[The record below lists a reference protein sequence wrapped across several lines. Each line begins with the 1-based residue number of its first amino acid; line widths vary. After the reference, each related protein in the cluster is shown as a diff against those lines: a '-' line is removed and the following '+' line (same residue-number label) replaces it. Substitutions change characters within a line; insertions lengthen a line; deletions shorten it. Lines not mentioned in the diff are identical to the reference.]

1 MRNAYCREVHNLMKD
16 DERIYVLTADI
27 GYKNF
32 DKIIEDFPDRFINMG
47 IAEANMIG
55 VSAGLSLTGKIPFVF
70 TIAPFVTMRCFEQI
84 RVDLCYH
91 KLPVKIIGAG
101 GGFVYGC
108 QGTTHHAIEEV
119 GILRTLPKMTI
130 ICPADPVETEKAVN
144 ATMALEGPAYI
155 RIGRNNE
162 PVVTNRGNEFKLGKA
177 DVINSGLDMTI
188 ISSGFILPNVLEAAE
203 ILKKDGINSRI
214 LNMHTVKPVDEESV
228 IRAAEE
234 TGAILTV
241 EEHSTIGGLGSAVAE
256 ILAEKTDNSIPF
268 KRLGLNDS
276 YITCHAEYQVL
287 QKKLGLCGG
296 GIAKSAQNLLAT
308 SSI

>member
-1 MRNAYCREVHNLMKD
+1 
-16 DERIYVLTADI
+16 
-27 GYKNF
+27 
-32 DKIIEDFPDRFINMG
+32 
-47 IAEANMIG
+47 
-55 VSAGLSLTGKIPFVF
+55 
-70 TIAPFVTMRCFEQI
+70 
-84 RVDLCYH
+84 
-91 KLPVKIIGAG
+91 
-101 GGFVYGC
+101 
-108 QGTTHHAIEEV
+108 
-119 GILRTLPKMTI
+119 LPKMTI